1 MPEWEELEPGLVRH
15 RTPHA
20 AGQPDRRD
28 NRQQAQTDEIPAI
41 IREYAD

>member
-1 MPEWEELEPGLVRH
+1 MPERERLEPGLIPD

-20 AGQPDRRD
+20 AGSQTAAT